1 MGNRQLTPRT
11 RSVRKA
17 TKWVRMTIPGWRT
30 EDDTTDRPVDVTGT
44 ALWNAHGI
52 TVPVR
57 WALTP
62 DPAER
67 AETRVFVC
75 SDPQGQRRRS

>member
-1 MGNRQLTPRT
+1 
-11 RSVRKA
+11 
-17 TKWVRMTIPGWRT
+17 MTIPGWRA
-30 EDDTTDRPVDVTGT
+30 EDDTIDRPVDVATGT

-57 WALTP
+57 WVLTR

-75 SDPQGQRRRS
+75 SDPQRSASEILT